1 MYNMQP
7 YAVTDIGHWTLGL
20 VLFFIATHCV
30 NPASGC

>member
-7 YAVTDIGHWTLGL
+7 YAATDIGHWTLGL
-20 VLFFIATHCV
+20 CCFIATHCV